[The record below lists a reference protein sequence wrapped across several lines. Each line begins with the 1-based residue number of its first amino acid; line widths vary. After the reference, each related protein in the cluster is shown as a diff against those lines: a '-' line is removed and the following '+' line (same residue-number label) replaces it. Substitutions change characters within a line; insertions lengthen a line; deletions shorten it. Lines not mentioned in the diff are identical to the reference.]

1 MEKSVR
7 GAVVMEAAT
16 VATLFVI
23 ALLLDDV
30 VALGVVST
38 HFLNV
43 RDYTRLESDG
53 KKNYCTPDLTGFY
66 ALSASAHRR

>member
-16 VATLFVI
+16 VATLFVMV
-23 ALLLDDV
+23 LLLDDV

-43 RDYTRLESDG
+43 RDYTRLESAG
-53 KKNYCTPDLTGFY
+53 KKIIVLLT
-66 ALSASAHRR
+66 